1 MVALAVM
8 CAWAVT
14 ALAAEAPDPLKKIKS
29 TRTITLGYS
38 ETAVPFS
45 FVGNDNRPQ
54 GYSVDLCKRIA
65 DGIQQQLGL
74 TELKINWVKVDV
86 ATRILATVKGTV
98 DIECGSTTHTLSR
111 EEQVDFSNMTF
122 VDGGSFISKAR
133 NKLATIKELSGR
145 KISVIPGTTT
155 EKVLKTALDQ
165 AQVRAEIIPVQT
177 HAEGFSSLR
186 EDRVDAYASDRML
199 TDGAAVEIQEVF
211 GQRLAV
217 PRNGN
222 LNLAQSL
229 VEQVAG
235 DFDLTKLRSRAAFTR
250 PLTVIQK
257 MEARAQ
263 QSYLG
268 KIKELEDNLQQTQEK
283 LAALQKTRAGA
294 QAATMS
300 PEQQAEV
307 ENFKKKA
314 IETRRDLKELRKNL
328 RVESESLQFWTKVFN
343 IGVVPLLVTLVGL
356 GLAIAR
362 RRRTVTK

>member
-8 CAWAVT
+8 CACAAT
-14 ALAAEAPDPLKKIKS
+14 ALAAEAPDPLKKIKA

-86 ATRILATVKGTV
+86 ATRIPATMKGAI

-133 NKLATIKELSGR
+133 NKLATIKELAGR

-186 EDRVDAYASDRML
+186 EDRVDAYASDRMIL
-199 TDGAAVEIQEVF
+199 IGLALNAIDAQSYRLSDEMFSYEPYALMMRRDADF
-211 GQRLAV
+211 RLAV
-217 PRNGN
+217 NRELARLYRSGDI
-222 LNLAQSL
+222 LNLYARWY
-229 VEQVAG
+229 G
-235 DFDLTKLRSRAAFTR
+235 
-250 PLTVIQK
+250 PLGEPSTLLK
-257 MEARAQ
+257 AMFF
-263 QSYLG
+263 L
-268 KIKELEDNLQQTQEK
+268 N
-283 LAALQKTRAGA
+283 AL
-294 QAATMS
+294 
-300 PEQQAEV
+300 PE
-307 ENFKKKA
+307 
-314 IETRRDLKELRKNL
+314 
-328 RVESESLQFWTKVFN
+328 
-343 IGVVPLLVTLVGL
+343 
-356 GLAIAR
+356 
-362 RRRTVTK
+362 

>member
-1 MVALAVM
+1 VKKFMMALALM
-8 CAWAVT
+8 CACAAT
-14 ALAAEAPDPLKKIKS
+14 ALAAEAPDPLKKIKA

-86 ATRILATVKGTV
+86 ATRIPATMKGTV

-133 NKLATIKELSGR
+133 NKLATIKELAGR

-155 EKVLKTALDQ
+155 EKVLKAALDQ

-186 EDRVDAYASDRML
+186 EDRVDAYASDRMIL
-199 TDGAAVEIQEVF
+199 IGLALNAIDAQSYRLSDEMFSYEPYALMMRRDADF
-211 GQRLAV
+211 RLAV
-217 PRNGN
+217 NRELARLYRSGDI
-222 LNLAQSL
+222 LNLYARWY
-229 VEQVAG
+229 G
-235 DFDLTKLRSRAAFTR
+235 
-250 PLTVIQK
+250 PLGEPSTLLK
-257 MEARAQ
+257 AMFF
-263 QSYLG
+263 L
-268 KIKELEDNLQQTQEK
+268 N
-283 LAALQKTRAGA
+283 AL
-294 QAATMS
+294 
-300 PEQQAEV
+300 PE
-307 ENFKKKA
+307 
-314 IETRRDLKELRKNL
+314 
-328 RVESESLQFWTKVFN
+328 
-343 IGVVPLLVTLVGL
+343 
-356 GLAIAR
+356 
-362 RRRTVTK
+362 

>member
-8 CAWAVT
+8 CAWEVT

-186 EDRVDAYASDRML
+186 EDRVDAYASDRMIL
-199 TDGAAVEIQEVF
+199 IGLALNAIDAQSYRLSDEMFSYEPYALMMRRDADF
-211 GQRLAV
+211 RLAV
-217 PRNGN
+217 NRELARLYRSGDI
-222 LNLAQSL
+222 LNLYARWY
-229 VEQVAG
+229 G
-235 DFDLTKLRSRAAFTR
+235 
-250 PLTVIQK
+250 PLGEPSTLLK
-257 MEARAQ
+257 AM
-263 QSYLG
+263 YFL
-268 KIKELEDNLQQTQEK
+268 N
-283 LAALQKTRAGA
+283 AL
-294 QAATMS
+294 
-300 PEQQAEV
+300 PE
-307 ENFKKKA
+307 
-314 IETRRDLKELRKNL
+314 
-328 RVESESLQFWTKVFN
+328 
-343 IGVVPLLVTLVGL
+343 
-356 GLAIAR
+356 
-362 RRRTVTK
+362 

>member
-186 EDRVDAYASDRML
+186 EDRVDAYASDRMIL
-199 TDGAAVEIQEVF
+199 IGLALNAIDAQSYRLSDEMFSYEPYALMMRRDADF
-211 GQRLAV
+211 RLAV
-217 PRNGN
+217 NRELARLYRSGDI
-222 LNLAQSL
+222 LNLYARWY
-229 VEQVAG
+229 G
-235 DFDLTKLRSRAAFTR
+235 
-250 PLTVIQK
+250 PLGEPSTLLK
-257 MEARAQ
+257 AMFF
-263 QSYLG
+263 L
-268 KIKELEDNLQQTQEK
+268 N
-283 LAALQKTRAGA
+283 AL
-294 QAATMS
+294 
-300 PEQQAEV
+300 PE
-307 ENFKKKA
+307 
-314 IETRRDLKELRKNL
+314 
-328 RVESESLQFWTKVFN
+328 
-343 IGVVPLLVTLVGL
+343 
-356 GLAIAR
+356 
-362 RRRTVTK
+362 

>member
-186 EDRVDAYASDRML
+186 EDRVDAYASDRMIL
-199 TDGAAVEIQEVF
+199 IGLALNAIDAQSYRLSDEMFSYEPYALMLRRDADF
-211 GQRLAV
+211 RLAV
-217 PRNGN
+217 NRELARLYRSGDI
-222 LNLAQSL
+222 LNLYARWY
-229 VEQVAG
+229 G
-235 DFDLTKLRSRAAFTR
+235 
-250 PLTVIQK
+250 PLGEPSTLLK
-257 MEARAQ
+257 AM
-263 QSYLG
+263 YFL
-268 KIKELEDNLQQTQEK
+268 N
-283 LAALQKTRAGA
+283 AL
-294 QAATMS
+294 
-300 PEQQAEV
+300 PE
-307 ENFKKKA
+307 
-314 IETRRDLKELRKNL
+314 
-328 RVESESLQFWTKVFN
+328 
-343 IGVVPLLVTLVGL
+343 
-356 GLAIAR
+356 
-362 RRRTVTK
+362 

>member
-122 VDGGSFISKAR
+122 VDGGSFISKGR
-133 NKLATIKELSGR
+133 NKVAAIKDLAGR

-186 EDRVDAYASDRML
+186 EDRVDAYASDRMIL
-199 TDGAAVEIQEVF
+199 IGLALNAIDAQSYRLSDEMFSYEPYALMMRRDADF
-211 GQRLAV
+211 RLAV
-217 PRNGN
+217 NRELARLYRSGDI
-222 LNLAQSL
+222 LNLYARWY
-229 VEQVAG
+229 G
-235 DFDLTKLRSRAAFTR
+235 
-250 PLTVIQK
+250 PLGEPSTLLK
-257 MEARAQ
+257 AM
-263 QSYLG
+263 YFL
-268 KIKELEDNLQQTQEK
+268 N
-283 LAALQKTRAGA
+283 AL
-294 QAATMS
+294 
-300 PEQQAEV
+300 PE
-307 ENFKKKA
+307 
-314 IETRRDLKELRKNL
+314 
-328 RVESESLQFWTKVFN
+328 
-343 IGVVPLLVTLVGL
+343 
-356 GLAIAR
+356 
-362 RRRTVTK
+362 

>member
-1 MVALAVM
+1 M

-155 EKVLKTALDQ
+155 EKVLKAALDQ

-186 EDRVDAYASDRML
+186 EDRVDAYASDRMIL
-199 TDGAAVEIQEVF
+199 IGLALNAIDAQSYRLSDEMFSYEPYALMMRRDADF
-211 GQRLAV
+211 RLAV
-217 PRNGN
+217 NRELARLYRSGDI
-222 LNLAQSL
+222 LNLYARWY
-229 VEQVAG
+229 G
-235 DFDLTKLRSRAAFTR
+235 
-250 PLTVIQK
+250 PLGEPSTLLK
-257 MEARAQ
+257 AM
-263 QSYLG
+263 YFL
-268 KIKELEDNLQQTQEK
+268 N
-283 LAALQKTRAGA
+283 AL
-294 QAATMS
+294 
-300 PEQQAEV
+300 PE
-307 ENFKKKA
+307 
-314 IETRRDLKELRKNL
+314 
-328 RVESESLQFWTKVFN
+328 
-343 IGVVPLLVTLVGL
+343 
-356 GLAIAR
+356 
-362 RRRTVTK
+362 

>member
-8 CAWAVT
+8 CACAAT
-14 ALAAEAPDPLKKIKS
+14 ALAAEAPDPLKKIKA

-86 ATRILATVKGTV
+86 ATRIPATMKGAI

-133 NKLATIKELSGR
+133 NKLATIKELAGR

-155 EKVLKTALDQ
+155 EKVLKAALDQ

-186 EDRVDAYASDRML
+186 EDRVDAYASDRMIL
-199 TDGAAVEIQEVF
+199 IGLALNAIDAQSYRLSDEMFSYEPYALMMRRDADF
-211 GQRLAV
+211 RLAV
-217 PRNGN
+217 NRELARLYRSGDI
-222 LNLAQSL
+222 LNLYARWY
-229 VEQVAG
+229 G
-235 DFDLTKLRSRAAFTR
+235 
-250 PLTVIQK
+250 PLGEPSTLLK
-257 MEARAQ
+257 AMFF
-263 QSYLG
+263 L
-268 KIKELEDNLQQTQEK
+268 N
-283 LAALQKTRAGA
+283 AL
-294 QAATMS
+294 
-300 PEQQAEV
+300 PE
-307 ENFKKKA
+307 
-314 IETRRDLKELRKNL
+314 
-328 RVESESLQFWTKVFN
+328 
-343 IGVVPLLVTLVGL
+343 
-356 GLAIAR
+356 
-362 RRRTVTK
+362 

>member
-186 EDRVDAYASDRML
+186 EDRVDAYASDRMIL
-199 TDGAAVEIQEVF
+199 IGLALNAIDAQSYRLSDEMFSYEPYALMMRRDADF
-211 GQRLAV
+211 RLAV
-217 PRNGN
+217 NRELARLYRSGDI
-222 LNLAQSL
+222 LNLYARWY
-229 VEQVAG
+229 G
-235 DFDLTKLRSRAAFTR
+235 
-250 PLTVIQK
+250 PLGEPSTLLK
-257 MEARAQ
+257 AM
-263 QSYLG
+263 YFL
-268 KIKELEDNLQQTQEK
+268 N
-283 LAALQKTRAGA
+283 AL
-294 QAATMS
+294 
-300 PEQQAEV
+300 PE
-307 ENFKKKA
+307 
-314 IETRRDLKELRKNL
+314 
-328 RVESESLQFWTKVFN
+328 
-343 IGVVPLLVTLVGL
+343 
-356 GLAIAR
+356 
-362 RRRTVTK
+362 

>member
-8 CAWAVT
+8 CACAAT
-14 ALAAEAPDPLKKIKS
+14 ALAAEAPDPLKKIKA

-86 ATRILATVKGTV
+86 ATRIPATMKGTV

-133 NKLATIKELSGR
+133 NKLATIKELAGR

-155 EKVLKTALDQ
+155 EKVLKAALDQ

-186 EDRVDAYASDRML
+186 EDRVDAYASDRMIL
-199 TDGAAVEIQEVF
+199 IGLALNAIDAQSYRLSDEMFSYEPYALMMRRDADF
-211 GQRLAV
+211 RLAV
-217 PRNGN
+217 NRELARLYRSGDI
-222 LNLAQSL
+222 LNLYARWY
-229 VEQVAG
+229 G
-235 DFDLTKLRSRAAFTR
+235 
-250 PLTVIQK
+250 PLGEPSTLLK
-257 MEARAQ
+257 AM
-263 QSYLG
+263 YFL
-268 KIKELEDNLQQTQEK
+268 N
-283 LAALQKTRAGA
+283 AL
-294 QAATMS
+294 
-300 PEQQAEV
+300 PE
-307 ENFKKKA
+307 
-314 IETRRDLKELRKNL
+314 
-328 RVESESLQFWTKVFN
+328 
-343 IGVVPLLVTLVGL
+343 
-356 GLAIAR
+356 
-362 RRRTVTK
+362 

>member
-8 CAWAVT
+8 CACAAT
-14 ALAAEAPDPLKKIKS
+14 ALAAEAPDPLKKIKA

-133 NKLATIKELSGR
+133 NKLATIKELAGR

-155 EKVLKTALDQ
+155 EKVLKAALDQ
-165 AQVRAEIIPVQT
+165 AQVSAEIIPVQT

-186 EDRVDAYASDRML
+186 EDRVDAYASDRMIL
-199 TDGAAVEIQEVF
+199 IGLALNAIDAQSYRLSDEMFSYEPYALMMRRDADF
-211 GQRLAV
+211 RLAV
-217 PRNGN
+217 NRELARLYRSGDI
-222 LNLAQSL
+222 LNLYARWY
-229 VEQVAG
+229 G
-235 DFDLTKLRSRAAFTR
+235 
-250 PLTVIQK
+250 PLGEPSTLLK
-257 MEARAQ
+257 AMFF
-263 QSYLG
+263 L
-268 KIKELEDNLQQTQEK
+268 N
-283 LAALQKTRAGA
+283 AL
-294 QAATMS
+294 
-300 PEQQAEV
+300 PE
-307 ENFKKKA
+307 
-314 IETRRDLKELRKNL
+314 
-328 RVESESLQFWTKVFN
+328 
-343 IGVVPLLVTLVGL
+343 
-356 GLAIAR
+356 
-362 RRRTVTK
+362 

>member
-1 MVALAVM
+1 VKKFMMALAVM
-8 CAWAVT
+8 CACAAT
-14 ALAAEAPDPLKKIKS
+14 ALAAEAPDPLKKIKA

-86 ATRILATVKGTV
+86 ATRIPATMKGTV

-133 NKLATIKELSGR
+133 NKLATIKELAGR

-155 EKVLKTALDQ
+155 EKVLKAALDQ

-186 EDRVDAYASDRML
+186 EDRVDAYASDRMIL
-199 TDGAAVEIQEVF
+199 IGLALNAIDAQSYRLSDEMFSYEPYALMMRRDADF
-211 GQRLAV
+211 RLAV
-217 PRNGN
+217 NRELARLYRSGDI
-222 LNLAQSL
+222 LNLYARWY
-229 VEQVAG
+229 G
-235 DFDLTKLRSRAAFTR
+235 
-250 PLTVIQK
+250 PLGEPSTLLK
-257 MEARAQ
+257 AMFF
-263 QSYLG
+263 L
-268 KIKELEDNLQQTQEK
+268 N
-283 LAALQKTRAGA
+283 AL
-294 QAATMS
+294 
-300 PEQQAEV
+300 PE
-307 ENFKKKA
+307 
-314 IETRRDLKELRKNL
+314 
-328 RVESESLQFWTKVFN
+328 
-343 IGVVPLLVTLVGL
+343 
-356 GLAIAR
+356 
-362 RRRTVTK
+362 

>member
-8 CAWAVT
+8 CACAAT
-14 ALAAEAPDPLKKIKS
+14 ALAAEAPDPLKKIKA

-86 ATRILATVKGTV
+86 ATRIPATMKGTV

-186 EDRVDAYASDRML
+186 EDRVDAYASDRMIL
-199 TDGAAVEIQEVF
+199 IGLALNAIDAQSYRLSDEMFSYEPYALMMRRDADF
-211 GQRLAV
+211 RLAV
-217 PRNGN
+217 NRELARLYRSGDI
-222 LNLAQSL
+222 LNLYARWY
-229 VEQVAG
+229 G
-235 DFDLTKLRSRAAFTR
+235 
-250 PLTVIQK
+250 PLGEPSTLLK
-257 MEARAQ
+257 AM
-263 QSYLG
+263 YFL
-268 KIKELEDNLQQTQEK
+268 N
-283 LAALQKTRAGA
+283 AL
-294 QAATMS
+294 
-300 PEQQAEV
+300 PE
-307 ENFKKKA
+307 
-314 IETRRDLKELRKNL
+314 
-328 RVESESLQFWTKVFN
+328 
-343 IGVVPLLVTLVGL
+343 
-356 GLAIAR
+356 
-362 RRRTVTK
+362 

>member
-8 CAWAVT
+8 CACAAT
-14 ALAAEAPDPLKKIKS
+14 ALAAEAPDPLKKIKA

-133 NKLATIKELSGR
+133 NKLATIKELAGR

-155 EKVLKTALDQ
+155 EKVLKAALDQ

-186 EDRVDAYASDRML
+186 EDRVDAYASDRMIL
-199 TDGAAVEIQEVF
+199 IGLALNAIDAQSYRLSDEMFSYEPYALMMRRDADF
-211 GQRLAV
+211 RLAV
-217 PRNGN
+217 NRELARLYRSGDI
-222 LNLAQSL
+222 LNLYARWY
-229 VEQVAG
+229 G
-235 DFDLTKLRSRAAFTR
+235 
-250 PLTVIQK
+250 PLGEPSTLLK
-257 MEARAQ
+257 AM
-263 QSYLG
+263 YFL
-268 KIKELEDNLQQTQEK
+268 N
-283 LAALQKTRAGA
+283 AL
-294 QAATMS
+294 
-300 PEQQAEV
+300 PE
-307 ENFKKKA
+307 
-314 IETRRDLKELRKNL
+314 
-328 RVESESLQFWTKVFN
+328 
-343 IGVVPLLVTLVGL
+343 
-356 GLAIAR
+356 
-362 RRRTVTK
+362 